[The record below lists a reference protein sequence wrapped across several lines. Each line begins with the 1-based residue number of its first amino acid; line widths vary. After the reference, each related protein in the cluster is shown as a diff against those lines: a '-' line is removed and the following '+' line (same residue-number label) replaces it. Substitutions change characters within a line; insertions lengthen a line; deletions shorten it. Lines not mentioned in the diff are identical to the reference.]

1 MLLPSLEE
9 LSTVC
14 CDPVKSFSVV
24 SEVKVGVFLEF
35 PHFLYD
41 PLNSPCLKYLPWF
54 LFSWPNSEYC
64 IRFDVKRNYFSNM
77 KGPDRSWERRQEFWV
92 QSRTTGSVWR
102 HVTPGCPLLPKT
114 WREGAEDRQWAKKEG
129 KDKGSKWL
137 TDLMNGPLKASGKS
151 WLPQWELQNEPR
163 CQKKNSC
170 IADLSQV
177 QSHLLVTIYTSLWCF
192 LPWYY

>member
-24 SEVKVGVFLEF
+24 NEVKVGVFLEF

-163 CQKKNSC
+163 CQKKLPVLL
-170 IADLSQV
+170 I
-177 QSHLLVTIYTSLWCF
+177 SHRYNLIS
-192 LPWYY
+192 